1 MSEHP
6 TRETSSPALPEQTA
20 GQTRSGTQ
28 AGQLLMIAAP
38 SGAGKSS
45 LVSAFLARHPE
56 WDLSISTTTRP
67 PRPGETHGKEYFF
80 ASRDDFLA
88 QRDQGAFLEWA
99 EVHGNFYGTSRGWVE
114 SRLAASRNIILEID
128 WQGARQIR
136 DVFGQARRPA
146 SVFILPP
153 SIEELAARL
162 RARGQDS
169 EEVIQGRL
177 AAAESEMAHA
187 DEFDDVIINQ
197 DFSVALKEL
206 EAFADSVI
214 TAPHRIRHGPNHS

>member
-1 MSEHP
+1 M
-6 TRETSSPALPEQTA
+6 
-20 GQTRSGTQ
+20 
-28 AGQLLMIAAP
+28 
-38 SGAGKSS
+38 
-45 LVSAFLARHPE
+45 
-56 WDLSISTTTRP
+56 
-67 PRPGETHGKEYFF
+67 HGREYFF

-99 EVHGNFYGTSRGWVE
+99 EVHGNFYGTSRHWVE

-136 DVFGQARRPA
+136 EVFGHAQRPA

-169 EEVIQGRL
+169 EEVIRARL

-187 DEFDDVIINQ
+187 CEFDDVIINQ

-206 EAFADSVI
+206 EAFANNVI
-214 TAPHRIRHGPNHS
+214 IHRIRHGPNHS